1 MKRYRSHH
9 AKLATE
15 DKDSKAAAHRQIQK
29 DKGIASIDYAA
40 RADLFAND
48 APAEVRQMIPD
59 LIVDEPLAPLAT
71 PVHSTA
77 QRFGKVD
84 NVYIH
89 TAKTR
94 L

>member
-1 MKRYRSHH
+1 VKRYRSHH

-15 DKDSKAAAHRQIQK
+15 DKDSKAA
-29 DKGIASIDYAA
+29 
-40 RADLFAND
+40 
-48 APAEVRQMIPD
+48 AEVRQMIPD